1 MIDAP
6 GAAPSLPP
14 WRVERILYD
23 QDGILIVDKPVGMP
37 VYGGDESLS
46 HSVVDRLTAWLSEQ
60 QRGAYLGV
68 HQRLDQDTSG
78 ALFFVTNSEKN
89 GACASAM
96 EAHQIKRVYRAVVQ
110 KTASCR
116 LQPSGQVE
124 LWLRHER
131 GRSEVV
137 GQPGPQTTE
146 TAAPRGRKSQA
157 RPARK
162 QAGAKRALTKYRVIR
177 ENGQRALLE
186 LELETGRTHQI
197 RATMAHL
204 GAPLVGDR
212 LYGGAKAHRLML
224 HAQRVS
230 GGPLGEGMEAPL
242 PASFE
247 QALANEEGELP
258 SSVDEFRRLLF
269 DAATLRAPLI
279 DRSAA
284 FRLVNAAGDGLPGF
298 TVDAY
303 GAFATLNIYDASLLP
318 RGREI
323 AESLQELGFSGVYLK
338 TRVKAD
344 LRSEDAEQLAPDE
357 VLAGQAAPT
366 SYCIDEFGMQIHIEL
381 SDGLSTGLFVDMRD
395 NRMKARSWGAAGRS
409 GRPAQ
414 MLNLFCYTCSFSVSA
429 ALSGAVTTS
438 VDLAGK
444 ALERGRANFAANG
457 LEPADHR
464 FIREDAM
471 KYLSRA
477 ARRGDQYDFIVLDPP
492 SFATVGKGTFSVKSR
507 YGEAAADCL
516 RILAPGGRLLCVT
529 NHTKTSEVA
538 LRKTIEAAA
547 KAAGRRLRSLKSLNP
562 GLDCPSHPDGP
573 WPSKSALC
581 EVE

>member
-46 HSVVDRLTAWLSEQ
+46 HSVVDRLTAWLGEQ
-60 QRGAYLGV
+60 ERGAYLGV

-78 ALFFVTNSEKN
+78 ALFFVTQEDKN

-110 KTASCR
+110 KNASCR
-116 LQPSGQVE
+116 LQQSGQTE

-137 GQPGPQTTE
+137 AQPSSASPGSKRRPGSASRKRGQT
-146 TAAPRGRKSQA
+146 
-157 RPARK
+157 
-162 QAGAKRALTKYRVIR
+162 GAKRALTKYRILR

-212 LYGGAKAHRLML
+212 LYGGAPAPRLML

-230 GGPLGEGMEAPL
+230 GGPLGPGVEAPL
-242 PASFE
+242 PACFE
-247 QALANEEGELP
+247 QALVSEETELP
-258 SSVDEFRRLLF
+258 SRADEFRKLLF

-279 DRSAA
+279 DKSAA
-284 FRLVNAAGDGLPGF
+284 FRLVNGAGDGLPGF

-318 RGREI
+318 RAGEI
-323 AESLQELGFSGVYLK
+323 ATLLQQLGFAGVYLK

-344 LRSEDAEQLAPDE
+344 LRAEDAERLAPGE
-357 VLAGQAAPT
+357 VLVGQEAPT
-366 SYCIDEFGMQIHIEL
+366 SYCVDEFGMQIHIEL

-395 NRMKARSWGAAGRS
+395 NRMKARSWGAAGRDS
-409 GRPAQ
+409 RPAQ

-444 ALERGRANFAANG
+444 ALERGRANFEANG
-457 LEPADHR
+457 LDPAEHR

-471 KYLSRA
+471 KFLARA

-529 NHTKTSEVA
+529 NHTKTSETA

-547 KAAGRRLRSLKSLNP
+547 RAAGRRLRSLKSLNP